1 MGYDCRVAS
10 SFFLRGRE
18 FGLSEIS
25 RNLDSETCP
34 TCAAADTGSCSK
46 TSGQIRCGRC
56 LHGLTKPQTPF
67 LSDLPNHHARSV
79 FNMDEFLGR
88 KNVSILEFVN
98 PSDFH
103 FLSVQLE
110 DLDAVGEGDWVG
122 GDSWFDGESERISLE
137 IVLLFSFI
145 LFCLLLT
152 SPVWVNFLD
161 CVCHKFNP
169 SIHASSYFSS
179 YHLLSCISVNQDV
192 HPELHW
198 VARGS
203 HKC

>member
-1 MGYDCRVAS
+1 MWMGYDCRVAS

-122 GDSWFDGESERISLE
+122 GDSWFDGESVRISLE
-137 IVLLFSFI
+137 MFYSFLSLCSVI
-145 LFCLLLT
+145 YSRAQYGLISL
-152 SPVWVNFLD
+152 S
-161 CVCHKFNP
+161 VCTTKL
-169 SIHASSYFSS
+169 IHQPMSAIASVSSS
-179 YHLLSCISVNQDV
+179 YHHVEPWCVVQDV
-192 HPELHW
+192 QW
-198 VARGS
+198 
-203 HKC
+203 K